1 MDAQEKWQK
10 ARDILNNNPSV
21 EQQKEAIGLLN
32 EAYSADHAGAAYT
45 LAQIY
50 YYGSFFE
57 RDINKAYTLYKKA
70 IELGFNKNNLLF
82 AQMCIDGSV
91 VEKNISK
98 AEEILVSL
106 AEEDVPEACAMLGW
120 LGLERSESNLTS
132 DEIWQ
137 WINRGASLGNNNCRL
152 YKAKRLQFDGLDNDY
167 FRAIKELSLNGNPLA
182 YYHYAEALYL
192 GIGCEKDAKEAVH
205 WFGLACKDGD
215 ARAMCYLGSRYLDGI
230 GVESKDL
237 GKAIELFTQSANLGF
252 PTSMQNLGA
261 LYAQLCEDEK
271 ASFWFDKAIE
281 FGMEES
287 KRLKEEYFSSEFG
300 ERLNNAIQIYINL
313 GNPQK
318 ALTLVEE
325 LYSKGDDRVLTI
337 LLNFY
342 LYGIGEENFGKDEAK
357 AYNILLS
364 KAKDGD
370 AFANYMIAQ
379 FYEKGVVVKQDL
391 DKSFEY
397 YMKSAKAGYS
407 EAQYKV
413 GLYYIDIAGDKT
425 EAAKWIEMAANNEQP
440 DALCMMAYSYL
451 QDPEI
456 GTMNIKNLLYN
467 QDVQKGMQLLKRAA
481 ELKDSKATRTLAIC
495 YQKGRHV
502 EEDKEKAFEL
512 LQKSVELNSTPESVN
527 LLGDFYRD
535 GIGTEQNYEMAA
547 QCYTWA
553 ANNGN
558 AWAMSSLSKLYREG
572 IGVEKNEELADELEV
587 RWWET
592 TQWNIFGNMP
602 LDVAREQAQQGDEEA
617 MYQLGNRYDNGEG
630 VEQNAEIASDWW
642 HKAAMKGHIKAA
654 HNLGNY
660 YFYAKHDVENG
671 LRWLEK
677 AASENSTLSL
687 YVLGDIYIN
696 GIGIAQ
702 DVDKGLAYITKA
714 ADLDYPE
721 AERKLSFLYHDGD
734 VVEQDID
741 KSKYWLEKYLEHDS
755 PDAHYRKGLC
765 LYHGDMYETN
775 YLQALV
781 HFTEAVKGR
790 CHDASP
796 YYIDMLWRGNHAE
809 QDREAVL
816 ATYKEL
822 DESGDAIASF
832 YLYTLY
838 NDEEYTSRDKDTAI
852 AYLKKS
858 AEEGYPV
865 ALRYLAFQ
873 YMEGGLLETDF
884 NKANEYFIQ
893 ASDRGDAIAMVNLA
907 TSYQSGRGVEK
918 DVKKALELYISAAES
933 GESYAACEAAKILLT
948 GEDGLVE
955 TNYYKAVEL
964 LQKYADNG
972 DPESCFLIAY
982 AMFAKS
988 DMENSYSWELVEKA
1002 FGYMLH
1008 AAKNEHPEAM
1018 YYVACSFMEG
1028 RGVIIDM
1035 EQAKHWFEETLKKD
1049 HRTEE
1054 IKKKL
1059 DLHFSDYEQAAL
1071 YPRYIYWH
1079 DITEHNPAL
1088 IQEKEPLLDED
1099 GSLIPIAAL
1108 KGAAQCG
1115 DVNAALLYGQLLL
1128 KDNPE
1133 EAKKFLTAVIKQG
1146 YSDIADAVG
1155 KQYYTGK
1162 DVEQDLDKAV
1172 EYFNLGLEAGNI
1184 RCALSLGLMY
1194 TADGVSKETEDYGKN
1209 LLQSVCE
1216 VSDENSEEYK
1226 YAKAQLDRIEQREQR
1241 PMSKL
1246 TKGFRSLFGKK

>member
-10 ARDILNNNPSV
+10 ARDILNNNPSE
-21 EQQKEAIGLLN
+21 EQQNEAIALLN

-57 RDINKAYTLYKKA
+57 RDLNKAYTLYKKA

-120 LGLERSESNLTS
+120 LGLERSELNLTN
-132 DEIWQ
+132 DEIWK

-167 FRAIKELSLNGNPLA
+167 FSAIKELSLNGNPLA

-192 GIGCEKDAKEAVH
+192 GIGCEKDAKEAVR
-205 WFGLACKDGD
+205 WFELACKDGD

-287 KRLKEEYFSSEFG
+287 KRLKEEYFSSEFE
-300 ERLNNAIQIYINL
+300 ERLNNAIHIYINL

-318 ALTLVEE
+318 ALMLVEE
-325 LYSKGDDRVLTI
+325 LNSKGDDRVLTT
-337 LLNFY
+337 LLNIY
-342 LYGIGEENFGKDEAK
+342 LYGIGEESLGKDQAK

-397 YMKSAKAGYS
+397 YMSSAKAGYS

-425 EAAKWIEMAANNEQP
+425 EAAKWIELAANNEQP

-456 GTMNIKNLLYN
+456 GTMNIKNLLYD

-495 YQKGRHV
+495 YQKGRYV

-512 LQKSVELNSTPESVN
+512 LQKSVESNSTPESVN

-617 MYQLGNRYDNGEG
+617 MYQLGNRYDNGDG
-630 VEQNAEIASDWW
+630 VEQNPEVASDWW
-642 HKAAMKGHIKAA
+642 FKAAIKGHVKAA

-660 YFYAKHDVENG
+660 YFYAKHDVKNG

-677 AASENSTLSL
+677 AASENSNLSL

-702 DVDKGLAYITKA
+702 DVEKGLAYITKA

-755 PDAHYRKGLC
+755 PDAHYRMGLC

-775 YLQALV
+775 YSQALA

-796 YYIDMLWRGNHAE
+796 YYIDMLWRGNHAA
-809 QDREAVL
+809 QDRESVL

-822 DESGDAIASF
+822 DERGDAIASY

-838 NDEEYTSRDKDTAI
+838 NDEEYALRDKDTAI
-852 AYLKKS
+852 TYLKKS
-858 AEEGYPV
+858 AEGGYPV
-865 ALRYLAFQ
+865 ALRYMGFQ
-873 YMEGGLLETDF
+873 YMEGGFFESDY
-884 NKANEYFIQ
+884 NKANEYLAQ
-893 ASDRGDAIAMVNLA
+893 AAEFGDTDAIINLA
-907 TSYQSGRGVEK
+907 RLYQLGLGVDK
-918 DVKKALELYISAAES
+918 DTKKALEIYLQAAEL
-933 GESYAACEAAKILLT
+933 GEIYAVREAAKIYIV
-948 GEDGLVE
+948 GEGGVVDKDLD
-955 TNYYKAVEL
+955 KASEL
-964 LQKYADNG
+964 LEKTADVDLESCVLLGFVLREMCELENNYSWKLAEESFHYMLKAANNG
-972 DPESCFLIAY
+972 DP
-982 AMFAKS
+982 
-988 DMENSYSWELVEKA
+988 N
-1002 FGYMLH
+1002 
-1008 AAKNEHPEAM
+1008 AM
-1018 YYVACSFMEG
+1018 YCVAYSYMEG
-1028 RGVIIDM
+1028 RGVLWDI
-1035 EQAKHWFEETLKKD
+1035 EKARLWFEKTLSKN
-1049 HRTEE
+1049 HRTED
-1054 IKKKL
+1054 INKIL
-1059 DLHFSDYEQAAL
+1059 VDYFSEDSDPL
-1071 YPRYIYWH
+1071 YPSYVYWH
-1079 DITEHNPAL
+1079 SIDVHNPAQVGGKKQY
-1088 IQEKEPLLDED
+1088 IDEKGNMNISAIVKD
-1099 GSLIPIAAL
+1099 
-1108 KGAAQCG
+1108 AAQCG
-1115 DVNAALLYGQLLL
+1115 DVNAAALLGLGLRDSDPQKAWEYMKLVIDSGYTIYAESMGVDYYLGKNVKKDIDRAVQYLAYGSELGDTRCKLRLGLLYM
-1128 KDNPE
+1128 
-1133 EAKKFLTAVIKQG
+1133 AKND
-1146 YSDIADAVG
+1146 SD
-1155 KQYYTGK
+1155 
-1162 DVEQDLDKAV
+1162 
-1172 EYFNLGLEAGNI
+1172 
-1184 RCALSLGLMY
+1184 
-1194 TADGVSKETEDYGKN
+1194 EDIENGKN
-1209 LLQSVCE
+1209 LLMSVCE
-1216 VSDENSEEYK
+1216 TAEESSEEYIK
-1226 YAKAQLDRIEQREQR
+1226 AKSMLDRMVNEDNQTK
-1241 PMSKL
+1241 SKL
-1246 TKGFRSLFGKK
+1246 SKGFRSLFGKK